1 MDAAG
6 YSPREQS
13 KIADNVVFYI
23 RLKATI
29 GQASGDEIDFKRFE
43 PGMRH
48 LIDTYVVASDA
59 KPLGIVDDFTLLDF
73 IMAQKEKLES
83 EGRSR
88 EAAAEAIENNTR
100 RKIVAKMP
108 LNPMYFAKMSK
119 ILEQIILDRKKDV
132 IKYESLLERYAELAR
147 NTENP
152 ENNSQY
158 PERIRRNGALRMFY
172 DNCGQDEELALKL
185 DRAVNESK
193 QDGFRTNQVKQNR
206 IKQAIHRILNDVD
219 EVNRLFKLIMAQEEY

>member
-1 MDAAG
+1 
-6 YSPREQS
+6 
-13 KIADNVVFYI
+13 
-23 RLKATI
+23 
-29 GQASGDEIDFKRFE
+29 
-43 PGMRH
+43 
-48 LIDTYVVASDA
+48 
-59 KPLGIVDDFTLLDF
+59 
-73 IMAQKEKLES
+73 MAQKDKLES

-132 IKYESLLERYAELAR
+132 INYESLLERYAELAR

-206 IKQAIHRILNDVD
+206 IKQALDRILNDVD
-219 EVNRLFKLIMAQEEY
+219 EVNRLFKLIMSQEEY